1 MVALR
6 DSADDGQT
14 AWPRIAPKAPD
25 VPAGDDVVIDLRDGA
40 AVIDLT
46 EPNLTEPDLTQPK
59 PSYEDL
65 DPELFLS
72 LLDSCNEIDR
82 RLRRTRVFD
91 VVLGSSL
98 LVVSV
103 PIIAAAAVLIR
114 ISSKGSPFYAS
125 ERYGYQDGRFGAWK
139 LRTMVNEAEQQ
150 RILDENPDVAE
161 QLERNCKLTDDPR
174 ITGIGRLL
182 RRTSLDELPQLWN
195 VVKGEMSLVGP
206 RPKTMEEGPRYGP
219 ALETILSTRPGL
231 TGLWQTSGRND
242 LPFEDRIVLDLEY
255 LASRSMLGDI
265 RLCLTTVRQFMSSA
279 HHGAY

>member
-6 DSADDGQT
+6 DSADDGRG
-14 AWPRIAPKAPD
+14 AWPRVAPNVLD
-25 VPAGDDVVIDLRDGA
+25 VPVGNDVVIDLRDGA

-46 EPNLTEPDLTQPK
+46 EPK
-59 PSYEDL
+59 PSYENL
-65 DPELFLS
+65 DPEVFRT
-72 LLDSCNEIDR
+72 LLDASEGVDL

-91 VVLGSSL
+91 VVLGSIL
-98 LVVSV
+98 LVVSI
-103 PIIAAAAVLIR
+103 PIIAVTAVLVR
-114 ISSKGSPFYAS
+114 ISSEGSAFHAS
-125 ERYGYQDGRFGAWK
+125 ERYGHQGGRFGAWK
-139 LRTMVNEAEQQ
+139 LRTMVNEAAQQ
-150 RILDENPDVAE
+150 RILDENPDVAK
-161 QLERNCKLTDDPR
+161 QLERNCKLIDDPR
-174 ITGIGRLL
+174 VTRIGRLL

-219 ALETILSTRPGL
+219 ALETILSTRPGI

-242 LPFEDRIVLDLEY
+242 LVFEDRIVLDLQY
-255 LASRSMLGDI
+255 LVSRTMLGDI